1 MSPLFRAPLAVAASL
16 LLGACLPSEIPFSE
30 VVDDPDR
37 VEDLFPGLA
46 VPEQSWMHIG
56 VPSTDGSAVVSAR
69 IYRGTAGIHFLTD
82 SFEDVPS
89 SEDLS
94 ACVVLKSAVR
104 HQNTTFERT
113 LACNTESGFSEA
125 SLNTGKTDFL
135 PVTVQHDRILV
146 LGARWDA
153 TASETAETL
162 DDVVESLGDRLT
174 VSTLVVYADGAAA
187 PIRPLAES
195 PQHEPPAPVEPRTS
209 AVDPRTLPVAPRVQP
224 QDPNIASEIRVPP
237 PPDRDPPRQEL
248 LPRDQAGLRP
258 PPSTEP
264 KIEGPYA
271 DIKRAIMARIERHN
285 RTLDALASGC
295 DRLDR
300 GTVFDA
306 LACVMTGGGMTSGS
320 AMGIRA
326 GDITVFGCTTISA
339 TRQRCRWRASMASAM
354 PDNPMMQLLLGV
366 MSLETVESVFEN
378 RNGVWTFVSP
388 AQ

>member
-1 MSPLFRAPLAVAASL
+1 MSPLIRSTLVAAAGL
-16 LLGACLPSEIPFSE
+16 LLGACLPSEIPFSQ

-37 VEDLFPGLA
+37 VEDLFPGLG

-56 VPSTDGSAVVSAR
+56 VPSTDGAVVVSAR
-69 IYRGTAGIHFLTD
+69 IYRGLAGVHFLTD

-89 SEDLS
+89 AEDLT
-94 ACVVLKSAVR
+94 ACVVLKSAIR
-104 HQNTTFERT
+104 HQNTSFERT
-113 LACNTESGFSEA
+113 LACNTEAGVVGA

-135 PVTVQHDRILV
+135 PLTVQHDRILF

-153 TASETAETL
+153 TASEAAKTL
-162 DDVVESLGDRLT
+162 EEVVESLGDQLT
-174 VSTLVVYADGAAA
+174 VGTLVVYADGAAA

-195 PQHEPPAPVEPRTS
+195 PQHEPPAPVEPRPS
-209 AVDPRTLPVAPRVQP
+209 AVDPRTLPMAPRVQP

-237 PPDRDPPRQEL
+237 PPDPAPPRQEL

-264 KIEGPYA
+264 EIEGPYA
-271 DIKRAIMARIERHN
+271 DIKRAIIAKIDRHN

-295 DRLDR
+295 DRLDA

-306 LACVMTGGGMTSGS
+306 LACVMTGGGMASGS

-326 GDITVFGCTTISA
+326 DDITVFGCTTLSA
-339 TRQRCRWRASMASAM
+339 TRQRCRWRASMASNM
-354 PDNPMMQLLLGV
+354 PNNPMMRLLLGV
-366 MSLETVESVFEN
+366 MSLETVESLFEN

-388 AQ
+388 AP